1 MLTALKPGFSD
12 PVMDGQAVFRR
23 TMDALA
29 QPGTLQGLALTLDP
43 PAPLTPELAAIALT
57 LADHEAPLWLDAA
70 LRSSRDVVDYLRF
83 HTGAAIVSDAKDA
96 AFALICDPAAMPN
109 LDAFSLGIQE
119 YPDRSTTI
127 IIALASLE
135 VGQKF
140 ALSGPGIAETNH
152 LAAAPL
158 PADFF
163 EQWRGNRSLFPCGV
177 DLILTAPGRI
187 AALPRSTIITEEG

>member
-1 MLTALKPGFSD
+1 VLTVLKPGFSD
-12 PVMDGQAVFRR
+12 PVMDGQAVFRK

-29 QPGTLQGLALTLDP
+29 QPGTLQELLFTLDP

-70 LRSSRDVVDYLRF
+70 LRGSQDVVDYLRF
-83 HTGAAIVSDAKDA
+83 HTGAAIVSDPQDA
-96 AFALICDPAAMPN
+96 AFALICDPAAMPK

-127 IIALASLE
+127 VIALETLE
-135 VGQKF
+135 TGRGF
-140 ALSGPGIAETNH
+140 ALSGPGISETSH
-152 LAAAPL
+152 LVASPL
-158 PADFF
+158 PADFLA
-163 EQWRGNRSLFPCGV
+163 QWQANRSLFPCGV

-187 AALPRSTIITEEG
+187 AGLPRSTVITEEG